1 MKSIL
6 LVNQGHTDN
15 IGDQLISEI
24 IDKYFSSSFSTHIA
38 PFVPDQKKTTIKL
51 EPNNCLR
58 TNRQKEDKRVGV
70 KEIVKKNYCISLF
83 ILTLKYYREICKKYQ
98 GSYDAII
105 IGGGELLSDYIVFI
119 AAMQAWL
126 LYSLNNKINIILY
139 GVSGTPFAVRNH
151 RLLRSLLKKC
161 DLIFVRDTDTQVHLK
176 QYVRSDIH
184 YAPDIVFS
192 MNRINGY
199 LPEQHCQKRGML
211 VTIYSPE
218 EIGKTNK
225 TEEYFDQWI
234 QLISERI
241 NDCDGKIRIGY
252 TTQSDYRAA
261 CVFYDYIVKN
271 GVFSNID
278 VKICDYTDWKGY
290 CLIAAESKYVITAR
304 MHAMIIA
311 LQCNCKVVPY
321 LIKRKIEIF
330 NQEYIL
336 KKYNMYEVNK
346 EIENSLEIV
355 VKCIEEGR

>member
-24 IDKYFSSSFSTHIA
+24 TGKYLSSFFSTHIA
-38 PFVPDQKKTTIKL
+38 PFVPDQEKTTIKL
-51 EPNNCLR
+51 EPSNYLR
-58 TNRQKEDKRVGV
+58 TNKEDEDKKVGV
-70 KEIVKKNYCISLF
+70 KEIVKKNYSISLF
-83 ILTLKYYREICKKYQ
+83 VLTLKYYKVICKKYK

-126 LYSLNNKINIILY
+126 LYSLNNKIKVILY
-139 GVSGTPFAVRNH
+139 GVSGTPFAVRGH
-151 RLLRSLLKKC
+151 RVLRNLMKKC
-161 DLIFVRDTDTQVHLK
+161 DLIFVRDADTQIHLN
-176 QYVRSDIH
+176 QYVRSDIQ

-199 LPEQHCQKRGML
+199 LPDLCYEKKGVL

-218 EIGKTNK
+218 EIGKTQNMA
-225 TEEYFDQWI
+225 EYFDQWI
-234 QLISERI
+234 QLISEKI
-241 NDCDGKIRIGY
+241 DDCDGKIRIGY

-311 LQCNCKVVPY
+311 LQCNSKVVPY